1 MLHGLAVLHA
11 DFGVHAV
18 DEELAK
24 DLVNVVKREARGMTS
39 QAVGNIFN
47 ALGKIDAAA
56 AEISTSGWGA
66 LARAAEGVAPKME
79 PQAVAMTL
87 QAYGKLPTAAAE
99 LSASGRERLEAA
111 AEREASNM
119 TSQGRQMTLSGC
131 EKLGIKIPPA
141 LRRK

>member
-1 MLHGLAVLHA
+1 MTPKMNSQDVANVL
-11 DFGVHAV
+11 
-18 DEELAK
+18 
-24 DLVNVVKREARGMTS
+24 
-39 QAVGNIFN
+39 N
-47 ALGKIDAAA
+47 ALGKLDAAA
-56 AEISTSGWGA
+56 SQMSTSGWGA
-66 LARAAEGVAPKME
+66 LARRVEGVAPEMNSE
-79 PQAVAMTL
+79 AVANTSH
-87 QAYGKLPTAAAE
+87 AYGKLPTAAAE